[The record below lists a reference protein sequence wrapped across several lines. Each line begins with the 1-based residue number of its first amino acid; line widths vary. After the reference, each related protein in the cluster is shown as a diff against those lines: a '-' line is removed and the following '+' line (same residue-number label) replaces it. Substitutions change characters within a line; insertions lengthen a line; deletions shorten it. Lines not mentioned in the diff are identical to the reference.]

1 MSNTVQVRC
10 LGCNAD
16 SKVGASLLEFKCP
29 VCYGAWPRAA
39 AQQHWNDA
47 HPRPAGGLKFDGG
60 KPQPTLL
67 MRGCAKAIAGVI
79 AVLGFGAKK
88 YAADS
93 WKQVE
98 DGETRYRDALYRH
111 LSAIEQGETHDPE
124 SGLPHIDHIA
134 CNALFLS
141 QKFHDAEK

>member
-1 MSNTVQVRC
+1 MTIPDDTSDTRC
-10 LGCNAD
+10 DTCGRFSYNEAAIKRFNEARDAVVL
-16 SKVGASLLEFKCP
+16 P
-29 VCYGAWPRAA
+29 VLPTG
-39 AQQHWNDA
+39 D
-47 HPRPAGGLKFDGG
+47 LKFDGD

-93 WKQVE
+93 WKQIE

-111 LSAIEQGETHDPE
+111 LSAIEQGEAHDPE